1 MGDRDKANACYG
13 AMLAMMA
20 DRYGDNFAQALG
32 EVRKIDPLGMPTENL
47 QNDPLVRQVRSVQR
61 ARKSIK
67 KDRQTL

>member
-1 MGDRDKANACYG
+1 MGDRDKASACYG

-20 DRYGDNFAQALG
+20 DHYGDNFAQALQV
-32 EVRKIDPLGMPTENL
+32 VRQNDSLGMPTENL
-47 QNDPLVRQVRSVQR
+47 QNDPLVRQVRNVQK